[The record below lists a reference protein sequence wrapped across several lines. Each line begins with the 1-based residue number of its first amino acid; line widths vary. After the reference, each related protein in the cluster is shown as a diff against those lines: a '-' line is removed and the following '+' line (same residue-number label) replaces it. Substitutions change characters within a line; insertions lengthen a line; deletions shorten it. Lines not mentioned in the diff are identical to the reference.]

1 MLEGVGA
8 TGRDPVPSGIVMLQM
23 KLPGT
28 MEELDKFYIARK
40 EQLIFFFSFWSSAL
54 FNVRKPKQT
63 KPVQSAK
70 VMTKD

>member
-40 EQLIFFFSFWSSAL
+40 EQLIFFFPSGPQL
-54 FNVRKPKQT
+54 YL
-63 KPVQSAK
+63 
-70 VMTKD
+70 M